1 MDLLRKKSFQ
11 HKIGFKLPP
20 TRMLVL
26 YMLIVFVGT
35 YSSIKSVPIRRG
47 RPLISRNVNNLFGSL
62 IPDTEIFPG
71 LIALRL
77 AAEESSTLE
86 GDIKCSYGVSTS
98 MYLLDKYNNI
108 RSSSWPAINHS
119 SPLLGLTSPWT
130 IDSLPCSSSWEH
142 VFRRKE
148 QNGQT
153 RTALQDLFDTNLI
166 AGQ

>member
-1 MDLLRKKSFQ
+1 MS
-11 HKIGFKLPP
+11 P

-35 YSSIKSVPIRRG
+35 YSSIKSVSIRRG

-86 GDIKCSYGVSTS
+86 AANKCSYGVSTS

-130 IDSLPCSSSWEH
+130 IDFVA
-142 VFRRKE
+142 VFFILGTCVQE
-148 QNGQT
+148 EVAE
-153 RTALQDLFDTNLI
+153 RTDEDRFARFIRYKFNCRPI
-166 AGQ
+166 NK